1 MKIFFWTML
10 AVVAGIFVYTQV
22 TKKKLPLS
30 RKNPA
35 PGTTYKDALG
45 NTLFA
50 GPDIDTQTGAYLE
63 PNAKPGTVE
72 FPAQD
77 N

>member
-1 MKIFFWTML
+1 VKIFFWTMV

-22 TKKKLPLS
+22 TKKKLPFS
-30 RKNPA
+30 RNNPA

-50 GPDIDTQTGAYLE
+50 GPDVDTQTGAYL
-63 PNAKPGTVE
+63 PPDAKAGTVE
-72 FPAQD
+72 FSAQ
-77 N
+77 NN

>member
-10 AVVAGIFVYTQV
+10 AVVAGIFLYSQV

-35 PGTTYKDALG
+35 SGTTYKDALG
-45 NTLFA
+45 NTMFA
-50 GPDIDTQTGAYLE
+50 GPDVDTQTGAYL
-63 PNAKPGTVE
+63 PPDAKAGTVE
-72 FPAQD
+72 FAAQD